1 MNVYI
6 EIKHI
11 GSIVFFLLL
20 IQGCEVQKKIVSG
33 REAYELKQY
42 SKATEMLTN
51 EFEKA
56 QNSDTKSYLAYLA
69 GQSYMALHNSKE
81 ALIWYEKSLKLS
93 DQEICRFALSR
104 AYKQE
109 EQYEKAMAILLQ
121 LVRKTNNPIYL
132 DEYKGLKY
140 IVETQAFLP
149 DPSYNISSSQA
160 NSEYND
166 YSPYLLNENQL
177 LFASDRPIGNETE
190 PYQWTGNYYSNLY
203 TLDLRD
209 KKVNNFDVVINTEGH
224 EGSACLTKA
233 GNEIYYTKCEDLELR
248 DKHCRIYT
256 SKKLRGKWT
265 DPIAIS
271 FFSEDVNVGHPCL
284 MADDSL
290 MIFSVGPHGNYD
302 SYDLYYS
309 RLLPTGWTRAAY
321 LEGNIN
327 SAGDEKFPTSINDTL
342 FFSSDVNLGLGGLD
356 IYKCYIKKDGSFSR
370 PERLPAPINSGAD
383 DFGLVIFPHKGND
396 VDVIEHGVFTS
407 SRGVQSNDEILLF
420 KRFKVEKDTSHIEEE
435 KEEENIRVFL
445 AGKVVDSKSNT
456 GMGDVQLEIVKLDLK
471 DPRTDSNGDFI
482 SEVEANDSYQIKA
495 SYDGYFSKEI
505 VINTIIDQ
513 DKKGSQTFN
522 FKIFLEPIELNKEV
536 VIDNIF
542 YDYEK
547 WDIRDD
553 ARPSLDSLVQLLKIN
568 PQISIELASHTDCR
582 GEVDYNL
589 QLSQKRASSAVD
601 YIISNGVKSNRL
613 TAKGYGESS
622 PANSCICDD
631 CSEEEHQINRRTTFK
646 VINY

>member
-203 TLDLRD
+203 TFDLRD